1 MLKTVQLLRSLVLIL
16 ITTVAQSTHFLRLAL
31 SSRAALSAEVLFLR
45 KQLAF
50 YQEHR
55 IPPRTL
61 TPHRSFFFGLV
72 VSILP
77 LERRLDDGQTRDPH
91 RLASQGI

>member
-1 MLKTVQLLRSLVLIL
+1 MFPDSLRLLYLKGFLV
-16 ITTVAQSTHFLRLAL
+16 TTHFLRLAL

-55 IPPRTL
+55 IPPRKRTGR
-61 TPHRSFFFGLV
+61 RSFFFGLV

-77 LERRLDDGQTRDPH
+77 LERGLDDCQTRDPH